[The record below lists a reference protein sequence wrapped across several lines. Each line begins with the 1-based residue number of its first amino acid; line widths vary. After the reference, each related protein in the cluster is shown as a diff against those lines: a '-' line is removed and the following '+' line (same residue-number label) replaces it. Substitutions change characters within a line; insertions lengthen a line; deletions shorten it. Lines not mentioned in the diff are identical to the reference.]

1 MAACQKY
8 VIISPVRDEEKYVEA
23 TIGCILRQSLHPCEW
38 IIVDDGSRDGTG
50 RILEK
55 YASEVDW
62 IRVVNLASDS
72 RRRPGSNVIRAF
84 SVGHQLIEN
93 VDCDFIVKLD
103 CDLELPPDYFEQL
116 MVRFNA
122 DEALGI
128 ASGVYL
134 EKNRRDT
141 WAPVG
146 MPDYHAAGA
155 SKMIRIRCFKDI
167 GGFVPSRGWDTL
179 DEIRAQMMGWR
190 TRHFKELK
198 FRHLKR
204 EGSASGYTRTSV
216 MQGEIYYL
224 TGGSGFFFSLKFLHR
239 LFFGRPIL
247 WGGFALLF
255 GFLRAKLSKQ
265 RKLVNDSEAKFYRRL
280 LSRRLVDKIIGT
292 LDRLRPRK
300 SWEST

>member
-1 MAACQKY
+1 MSSGSTY
-8 VIISPVRDEEKYVEA
+8 VLVSPVKDEEKYIER
-23 TIGCILRQSLHPCEW
+23 TILAVLQQTIRPDKW
-38 IIVDDGSRDGTG
+38 VIVDDGSRDRT
-50 RILEK
+50 RAIVEEYTRQFSWITVITLEK
-55 YASEVDW
+55 GGD
-62 IRVVNLASDS
+62 RQ
-72 RRRPGSNVIRAF
+72 PGSGIIRAF
-84 SVGHQLIEN
+84 NVGYEVVRDLDLDF
-93 VDCDFIVKLD
+93 VVKFDCDIDF
-103 CDLELPPDYFEQL
+103 PASYFEQL
-116 MVRFNA
+116 IARFQQ
-122 DEALGI
+122 DEKLGI
-128 ASGVYL
+128 ASGIYL
-134 EKNRRDT
+134 EEKRGK
-141 WAPVG
+141 WVPVK

-167 GGFVPSRGWDTL
+167 GGFVPARGWDTL

-198 FRHLKR
+198 FRHLKK
-204 EGSASGYTRTSV
+204 EGSASGCTRTSV

-239 LFFGRPIL
+239 LFLGRPIL

-280 LSRRLVDKIIGT
+280 LNRRLVDKIIWA

-300 SWEST
+300 SWQST